1 MRQWATGRGTAV
13 RLVLMAALAVPAVCV
28 AAGDSA
34 SAKAKTA
41 INIAVASREAR
52 PGKEVSVPV
61 TLQTNGLKP
70 AVIKMTIRFNPTY
83 VSYVEE
89 EDGAAAVGADKV
101 VTAFELP
108 SGSLNVV
115 VAGFN
120 DNAMNDGLLFNVVF
134 HVSSTAPQ
142 GTIVPLTCPSGDG
155 ALSAADP
162 LAARIDV
169 SATAGA
175 IEIICSGPPTPNP
188 VAGWFD
194 AQEGAGLT
202 WGESAG
208 AEAYQIYRGETSDP
222 SVAEAITD
230 WLPSTARQYVD
241 TSILANL
248 PNYCRLYYWV
258 RARNAE
264 ECASDPGGPVD
275 LVINEI
281 PDAPTGLTATRGH
294 SDGVLLMWNGVPNGA
309 EYRIYRSNNSDP
321 ATRQPISDWMPATF
335 SFMDT
340 TTPAAQYGIAAGCSG
355 RLVLDFFQYTYWVA
369 ARHANGCESDLSEPA
384 QGFRGLPESEA
395 AGLLPERGNL
405 VACAATCALLMFLHR
420 VRKNRRA

>member
-1 MRQWATGRGTAV
+1 MRQWVHGRGAALG
-13 RLVLMAALAVPAVCV
+13 LVWVAALAAPAVC
-28 AAGDSA
+28 AAGDA
-34 SAKAKTA
+34 APAKAASTV
-41 INIAVASREAR
+41 NITVGSREAR
-52 PGKEVSVPV
+52 PGKDVSIPV
-61 TLQTNGLKP
+61 TLQTNGLRP
-70 AVIKMTIRFNPTY
+70 AVIKMTIRYNPAY

-120 DNAMNDGLLFNVVF
+120 DNAMNDGLLFNIVF
-134 HVSSTAPQ
+134 HVSSAAPQ
-142 GTIVPLTCPSGDG
+142 GTIVPLTCPSGDA

-162 LAARIDV
+162 QAARLDV
-169 SATAGA
+169 SAAAGA

-208 AEAYQIYRGETSDP
+208 AEAYQVYRAETNDP
-222 SVAEAITD
+222 AMAEAITD

-241 TSILANL
+241 VSILANL
-248 PNYCRLYYWV
+248 QDYCRLYYWV

-275 LVINEI
+275 FVINEI
-281 PDAPTGLTATRGH
+281 PDAPSGLTATRGH
-294 SDGVLLMWNGVPNGA
+294 SDGVLLMWNGVSNGA
-309 EYRIYRSNNSDP
+309 EYRVYRSNNNDP
-321 ATRQPISDWMPATF
+321 STRQPVSDWLPATY

-355 RLVLDFFQYTYWVA
+355 RLVLDFYQYTYWVA
-369 ARHANGCESDLSEPA
+369 ARHANGCESDLSAPA
-384 QGFRGLPESEA
+384 EGFRGLPESEA
-395 AGLLPERGNL
+395 AGILPEWGDFAAL
-405 VACAATCALLMFLHR
+405 AAACGLLMLAHR
-420 VRKNRRA
+420 IRKTCRA

>member
-1 MRQWATGRGTAV
+1 MRQWTTGRERAW
-13 RLVLMAALAVPAVCV
+13 RLLLIAALAAPAVCF
-28 AAGDSA
+28 ADGDA
-34 SAKAKTA
+34 VTAKAKTSL
-41 INIAVASREAR
+41 NIVVGSREAR

-70 AVIKMTIRFNPTY
+70 AVLKMTIRFNPAY

-134 HVSSTAPQ
+134 YVSNAAPQ

-155 ALSAADP
+155 VLSAADP
-162 LAARIDV
+162 LAARLDV
-169 SATAGA
+169 TATAGS
-175 IEIICSGPPTPNP
+175 IEIICKGPPAPNP

-208 AEAYQIYRGETSDP
+208 AEAYQIYRSEMNDP
-222 SVAEAITD
+222 ATAEAVTD

-241 TSILANL
+241 ASILANL
-248 PNYCRLYYWV
+248 QDYCRLYYWV

-275 LVINEI
+275 FVINEI
-281 PDAPTGLTATRGH
+281 PDAPSGLTATRGH

-309 EYRIYRSNNSDP
+309 EYRVYRSNNNDP
-321 ATRQPISDWMPATF
+321 ATRQPVSEWMPATF

-355 RLVLDFFQYTYWVA
+355 RLLLDFFQYTYWVA
-369 ARHANGCESDLSEPA
+369 ARHTNGCESDLSEPA

-395 AGLLPERGNL
+395 AGVLPERGDL
-405 VACAATCALLMFLHR
+405 TAWASICVLLMLAHR
-420 VRKNRRA
+420 AWKTRKA